1 VLFRDEARIH
11 VKAGDGGDGC
21 IAFRRE
27 KYVPRGG
34 PDGGDGGHGGSV
46 WLVASPHC
54 STLAELGGTV
64 HWKAASGQKGLGSRK
79 SGRSGDDLEIPV
91 PCGTLVHDEA
101 TGLLL
106 RDLTEPGD
114 RVCVAQGG
122 AGGKGNPH
130 FARATHQTPRE
141 ATPGAPGEA
150 RWLALTLK
158 LIADVGLVG
167 LPNAGKSTLLA
178 RVSDATPK
186 IADYPFTTL
195 EPALGVVELP
205 EYRRLVLA
213 DLPGLIEGA
222 SRGVGL
228 GHQFLR
234 HVERTRVLLHLVD
247 AAPPAGQPRPAEA
260 WRIVRAELERYSPVL
275 AQKPEVVAAT
285 KADLPEHAAGV
296 AELAAAT
303 GGRVFTISAVT
314 GQGLETLVGH
324 LLGLVDAARAA
335 TPAEPV
341 L

>member
-1 VLFRDEARIH
+1 MLFRDEARIH

-21 IAFRRE
+21 VSFRRE
-27 KYVPRGG
+27 KYVPHGG

-46 WLVASPHC
+46 WLVADPH
-54 STLAELGGTV
+54 SGTLAELGGTV
-64 HWKAASGQKGLGSRK
+64 HFRAASGQKGLGSQK
-79 SGRSGDDLEIPV
+79 SGKSGDDLEIRV
-91 PCGTLVHDEA
+91 PCGTLVRDEG

-122 AGGKGNPH
+122 KGGKGNPH
-130 FARATHQTPRE
+130 FARPTHQTPRE
-141 ATPGAPGEA
+141 STPGANGET
-150 RWLALTLK
+150 RWLNLELK
-158 LIADVGLVG
+158 LIADVGLLG

-195 EPALGVVELP
+195 EPSLGVVELP

-247 AAPPAGQPRPAEA
+247 AAPPEGTPSPAEA

-275 AQKPEVVAAT
+275 AAKAEVVAAT
-285 KADLPEHAAGV
+285 KADLPEHAAGM
-296 AELAAAT
+296 ADLEAAT
-303 GGRVFTISAVT
+303 GGRVFAISAVT
-314 GQGLETLVGH
+314 GRGLETLVGH
-324 LLGLVDAARAA
+324 LLQQVDAARASA
-335 TPAEPV
+335 PAAPA